1 MKQAITFPHRYTSLI
16 RLANVNV
23 VNRHLNQSTITVVT
37 SWIEWN
43 QMSPIVFQTNCT
55 YVQQTI
61 KRLHRLDVVH
71 PSMQDD
77 QIVVTM
83 VSFHV
88 KYKVSIFYF
97 NIVSIRLVNVWTY
110 KIGNECLRHI
120 NCTCRGLKN
129 TNQPICGH
137 QLNGPGCLDHMVYQ
151 CRLIGSP
158 TPLIDCRHSS
168 CVNGRC
174 SIDSRAT
181 TIESKQE
188 QERLLP
194 NVTSNEHEEEYV
206 TFAPLIRVPFKF
218 DPWKWNVIHITLFK
232 YTFKDANKMSII
244 FSLPFH

>member
-1 MKQAITFPHRYTSLI
+1 MFTRFNLIGIVNLLLWSVHNNIETSHHVSSPLHVTDKIGQCQCGESTSKSINYYCGNELNRMKP
-16 RLANVNV
+16 NV
-23 VNRHLNQSTITVVT
+23 
-37 SWIEWN
+37 
-43 QMSPIVFQTNCT
+43 TNCVSNQLYLCST
-55 YVQQTI
+55 NNKTATSI
-61 KRLHRLDVVH
+61 GRC
-71 PSMQDD
+71 PS
-77 QIVVTM
+77 INARR
-83 VSFHV
+83 SNSCNHGFI
-88 KYKVSIFYF
+88 S
-97 NIVSIRLVNVWTY
+97 R
-110 KIGNECLRHI
+110 NECLRHI

-218 DPWKWNVIHITLFK
+218 DP
-232 YTFKDANKMSII
+232 
-244 FSLPFH
+244 